1 MSKKDESQAYRLL
14 AIEFAGQDRA
24 KQVAD
29 LVNKYQKSA
38 GIKVKAWAVVE
49 VDENGKAH
57 VKQSGHGGR
66 GTAVGGGVG
75 ILLGLIGGPVGL
87 LGWTLGGALIGG
99 LAGKYMGHQFNE
111 DEIKALAAT
120 MAPNTSGLLVIAEDK
135 VVEGL
140 TDELSDS
147 GGEFVSVT
155 MGSQL
160 TGELASV
167 QAVAIGDAG
176 AADEAD
182 AAGDDA
188 DDGDTGDG
196 DADDGESAEA

>member
-1 MSKKDESQAYRLL
+1 MSNKTSQAYRLL

-49 VDENGKAH
+49 VDEKGKAH
-57 VKQSGHGGR
+57 VKQSGHGGV
-66 GTAVGGGVG
+66 GTATGAGVG
-75 ILLGLIGGPVGL
+75 ALLGLIGGPAGL
-87 LGWTLGGALIGG
+87 LVWAMGGALVGG

-120 MAPNTSGLLVIAEDK
+120 MTPNTSGLLIVAEDK
-135 VVEGL
+135 VVEDL

-147 GGEFVSVT
+147 GGQFVSVT
-155 MGSQL
+155 LGSQL

-167 QAVAIGDAG
+167 SAVGIGEAG
-176 AADEAD
+176 EADPGD
-182 AAGDDA
+182 AAGDNDDDDSEAA
-188 DDGDTGDG
+188 D
-196 DADDGESAEA
+196 S

>member
-1 MSKKDESQAYRLL
+1 MSKNESQAYRLL

-29 LVNKYQKSA
+29 LINKYQKSA

-49 VDENGKAH
+49 VDEKGKAH
-57 VKQSGHGGR
+57 VKQSGHGG
-66 GTAVGGGVG
+66 VGAATGVG
-75 ILLGLIGGPVGL
+75 VGALLGLIGGPAGL
-87 LGWTLGGALIGG
+87 LIWTLGGALVGG
-99 LAGKYMGHQFNE
+99 LAGKYMGHQFNA

-120 MAPNTSGLLVIAEDK
+120 MAPNTSGLLIIAEDK
-135 VVEGL
+135 IVEDL

-155 MGSQL
+155 LGSQL

-176 AADEAD
+176 AADTSD
-182 AAGDDA
+182 AAESDV
-188 DDGDTGDG
+188 
-196 DADDGESAEA
+196 ESADS

>member
-1 MSKKDESQAYRLL
+1 MSKNESQAYRLL

-29 LVNKYQKSA
+29 LINKYQKSA

-49 VDENGKAH
+49 VDEKGKAH
-57 VKQSGHGGR
+57 VKQSGHGG
-66 GTAVGGGVG
+66 VGAATGVG
-75 ILLGLIGGPVGL
+75 VGALLGLIGGPAGL
-87 LGWTLGGALIGG
+87 LIWTLGGALVGG
-99 LAGKYMGHQFNE
+99 LAGKYMGHQFNA

-135 VVEGL
+135 IVEDL

-155 MGSQL
+155 LGSQL

-176 AADEAD
+176 AADTSD
-182 AAGDDA
+182 AAESDV
-188 DDGDTGDG
+188 
-196 DADDGESAEA
+196 ESADS

>member
-1 MSKKDESQAYRLL
+1 MSKDESLAYRLL

-29 LVNKYQKSA
+29 LINKYQKSA

-49 VDENGKAH
+49 VDDKGKAH
-57 VKQSGHGGR
+57 VKQSGHGGV
-66 GTAVGGGVG
+66 GTAAGAGVG
-75 ILLGLIGGPVGL
+75 VLLGLIGGPAGL
-87 LGWTLGGALIGG
+87 LIWTVGGALVGG
-99 LAGKYMGHQFNE
+99 LAGKYMGHQFSS
-111 DEIKALAAT
+111 DEIKALAAS

-135 VVEGL
+135 VVEDL

-155 MGSQL
+155 LGSQL

-167 QAVAIGDAG
+167 QGVAIGEAG
-176 AADEAD
+176 EADEAD

-188 DDGDTGDG
+188 EEGD
-196 DADDGESAEA
+196 EA